1 MEFPGGSINSQ
12 SCEADFNHVDSP
24 CSYKRLIFILHETS
38 RNARRDNH
46 LRKTCMGTKSKD
58 TLGGIYLGNKDYMAE
73 QLSYP
78 LIYLN
83 DDWFTLNSD
92 LDDNIV
98 YVACLWD

>member
-1 MEFPGGSINSQ
+1 
-12 SCEADFNHVDSP
+12 
-24 CSYKRLIFILHETS
+24 
-38 RNARRDNH
+38 
-46 LRKTCMGTKSKD
+46 MGTKSKY

-83 DDWFTLNSD
+83 DDLFTLNSD

-98 YVACLWD
+98 YVACL